1 LTILGEATVNATGK
15 PQFERLWPTLFSS
28 VSLPGAQS
36 ANPVLRALFLEKD
49 SSSDD
54 LTVQYLN
61 QDLFGL
67 SHPAVQWLRQCCLQA
82 VFDYATEAGLDYR
95 PEVDLQAWVNINRRG
110 DYHNLHN
117 HPHSWLS
124 GTYYVDVP
132 SPSVEVGQRTDLNP
146 CEISF
151 FDPRAQA
158 NMTAVRGDGQF
169 DPEYRRLPKSGE
181 LFVWPSFI
189 HHFVHP
195 NLGDTP
201 RISVSFN
208 AVLRRKVF

>member
-1 LTILGEATVNATGK
+1 MSETGH
-15 PQFERLWPTLFSS
+15 PQFQRLWPTLFYSM
-28 VSLPGAQS
+28 SLPGADQ
-36 ANPVLRALFLEKD
+36 ANPVLQALLLEQDAK
-49 SSSDD
+49 SDD
-54 LTVQYLN
+54 LTVQYLTQN
-61 QDLFGL
+61 LFGL
-67 SHPAVQWLRQCCLQA
+67 THPAIGWLRQCCLQA
-82 VFDYATEAGLDYR
+82 VFDYATEAGMDYR
-95 PEVDLQAWVNINRRG
+95 PEVDLQAWVNINRLG

-124 GTYYVDVP
+124 GTYYVHVP
-132 SPSVEVGQRTDLNP
+132 DQKAALGQRTDLNP

-181 LFVWPSFI
+181 LFLWPSFL

-195 NLGDTP
+195 NLSDTP